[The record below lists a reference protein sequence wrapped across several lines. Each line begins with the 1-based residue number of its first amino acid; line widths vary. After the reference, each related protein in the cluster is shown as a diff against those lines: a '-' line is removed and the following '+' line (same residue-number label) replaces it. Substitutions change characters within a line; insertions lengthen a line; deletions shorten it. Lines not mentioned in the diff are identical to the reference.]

1 MRPIKISNI
10 EVTHT
15 SGIHSRAVPGYD
27 RTSELKAFDET
38 KAGVKG
44 LVDGGVTK
52 IPGIFVDQQLILDK
66 RSAGSDSKFSVQIID
81 LEDINKDSSVR
92 AEIIDEVRDACEE
105 WGFFQDTETKK
116 EFYTRDLSR
125 KVVYLS
131 NVDLWE
137 SQAANWRDSLFLFM
151 APHWPTPE
159 ELPEV
164 CRDIGIDFSKRVMK
178 LGLALLE
185 LISEALGLNPDHLK
199 SMGCAEGLL
208 LVGHYYPPCPEPEL
222 TLGTCSHTDPN
233 FLTVPLQDQI
243 GGLQVLHENQWVDV
257 SPTPGALVLMSN
269 DKFKSVNHR
278 VLAQYNGP
286 RISVASF
293 LRTQPQL
300 GIFPDS
306 SRVYGPIK
314 ELLSEDNPPIYRDIT
329 ARDFLTYIYSKGI
342 DEVSSLAHFKL

>member
-1 MRPIKISNI
+1 MLVR
-10 EVTHT
+10 
-15 SGIHSRAVPGYD
+15 SGVSFRLFNHG
-27 RTSELKAFDET
+27 
-38 KAGVKG
+38 
-44 LVDGGVTK
+44 
-52 IPGIFVDQQLILDK
+52 IP
-66 RSAGSDSKFSVQIID
+66 
-81 LEDINKDSSVR
+81 SSVL
-92 AEIIDEVRDACEE
+92 DEMINGVRRFHE
-105 WGFFQDTETKK
+105 QDTETKK

-257 SPTPGALVLMSN
+257 SPTPGALV
-269 DKFKSVNHR
+269 VNIGG
-278 VLAQYNGP
+278 LY
-286 RISVASF
+286 
-293 LRTQPQL
+293 
-300 GIFPDS
+300 S
-306 SRVYGPIK
+306 SCP
-314 ELLSEDNPPIYRDIT
+314 T
-329 ARDFLTYIYSKGI
+329 T
-342 DEVSSLAHFKL
+342 SLKV